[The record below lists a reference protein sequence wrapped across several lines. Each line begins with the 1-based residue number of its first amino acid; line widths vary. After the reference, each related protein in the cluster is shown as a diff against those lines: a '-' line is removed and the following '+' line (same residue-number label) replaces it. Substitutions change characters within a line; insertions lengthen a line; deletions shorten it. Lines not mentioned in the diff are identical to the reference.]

1 QCCDQLAL
9 SCINI
14 DGDGAREAG
23 KTSHSAGVL
32 ATPRRSTA
40 VDAGRLTRSETHP
53 LRQRLCRVCRA
64 VSLGSLTALRCRHC
78 GKPVDTDSMAGA
90 VSHAGDVWHRR
101 CFVCAQCFRPFKNGL
116 FYEFDGRMFC
126 EHDFHVLFKPCCAKC
141 GDYIVGPVVR
151 ALQAS
156 WHPTCFAC
164 HRCGRV
170 LADAFVKSLGRAL
183 CRECNLEERMQSTV
197 RYLCKRCKDFVD
209 EAELLRYRGDNYHAY
224 HFACTTCRIEL
235 TAEAREK
242 DDRLYCIRCFDKL
255 GIPVCARCRRPI
267 DQERVVRA
275 LGRAWHVEHFVCAA
289 CEKPFNGT
297 RYFERRGLAYCE
309 THFHQLF
316 GQLCFLCGDS
326 ISKECVQTCGKSWC
340 RAHFRCTASGGA
352 CGGSSTSRTRGCTQS
367 ERLVSSV
374 ENGPVKLVPL
384 GAAAEAAVGRFPTS
398 AELASVADPAPGLSL
413 RLSAFVTGG
422 GGSRSGGFNL
432 MDPLLANLPTPVG
445 IADAPLVGALAGQ
458 SGRGQQGQGQ
468 AGGERCTS
476 QRNNRSI
483 AILVS
488 KDSSGASRRRLRTH
502 RPMRR
507 GEIPSATVQFRLQT
521 VHQPI
526 CATVAYKL
534 KIAFNDS
541 QSRVATGKTG
551 GAEEQGGPG
560 KEQQGAQPHLS
571 KAET

>member
-1 QCCDQLAL
+1 MAGNRHSPPHLQKLDSSNKSILLQRRMAAFGTAELDSNEGDCLVQLTEDRPLSTVSVAL
-9 SCINI
+9 SGSSIN
-14 DGDGAREAG
+14 
-23 KTSHSAGVL
+23 TN
-32 ATPRRSTA
+32 RR
-40 VDAGRLTRSETHP
+40 
-53 LRQRLCRVCRA
+53 RQLEMLPAAC
-64 VSLGSLTALRCRHC
+64 SHC
-78 GKPVDTDSMAGA
+78 GESFDVSDKVLKAGGSEA
-90 VSHAGDVWHRR
+90 WHEW
-101 CFVCAQCFRPFKNGL
+101 CLNSTGEC
-116 FYEFDGRMFC
+116 FC

-197 RYLCKRCKDFVD
+197 RYLCNRCKDFVD

-340 RAHFRCTASGGA
+340 RAHFRCTVCDREMDQKSKFY
-352 CGGSSTSRTRGCTQS
+352 
-367 ERLVSSV
+367 EYDLK
-374 ENGPVKLVPL
+374 PVCK
-384 GAAAEAAVGRFPTS
+384 RCYQKFPT
-398 AELASVADPAPGLSL
+398 ELRK
-413 RLSAFVTGG
+413 RLA
-422 GGSRSGGFNL
+422 
-432 MDPLLANLPTPVG
+432 
-445 IADAPLVGALAGQ
+445 
-458 SGRGQQGQGQ
+458 
-468 AGGERCTS
+468 
-476 QRNNRSI
+476 
-483 AILVS
+483 
-488 KDSSGASRRRLRTH
+488 
-502 RPMRR
+502 
-507 GEIPSATVQFRLQT
+507 
-521 VHQPI
+521 
-526 CATVAYKL
+526 
-534 KIAFNDS
+534 KIHK
-541 QSRVATGKTG
+541 QIR
-551 GAEEQGGPG
+551 
-560 KEQQGAQPHLS
+560 
-571 KAET
+571 